1 MERATVAFWTLVLV
15 LFGAAAFYA
24 LEVWQFQVQHRAQDL
39 TLANGD
45 VVTRKTVLEGDTL
58 VVARGNDGAAT
69 VRLLGVRAFS
79 SRGARDGLAVAARA
93 AEETVRQMT
102 AELPLRVLL
111 HDPPKDA
118 AGRTLATLF
127 AGGDDVG
134 LALVARGHA
143 LVDPAVPFAQLPSYR
158 QAQQQARE
166 QRLGL
171 WADPAVA
178 EQADS
183 LLRRWARGAP

>member
-15 LFGAAAFYA
+15 LFGAAGFYA
-24 LEVWQFQVQHRAQDL
+24 TEVVRFQSQQRTQDL
-39 TLANGD
+39 VLASGD
-45 VVTRKTVLEGDTL
+45 VVTLKTVLEGDTL
-58 VVARGNDGAAT
+58 VVARGADGVVT
-69 VRLLGVRAFS
+69 IRLLGVRAFS
-79 SRGARDGLAVAARA
+79 SRGSRDGLAVAARA
-93 AEETVRQMT
+93 AEETVRQM
-102 AELPLRVLL
+102 AADLPLRVLL
-111 HDPPKDA
+111 HNPPKDA

-134 LALVARGHA
+134 LALVGRGHA
-143 LVDPAVPFAQLPSYR
+143 LVDPAVPFAQLPTYR
-158 QAQQQARE
+158 QAQQAART